1 MATHPSCAPPA
12 PGRVRFPGFWGKRC
26 SRATSMLDSLPPL
39 VPLPLPEPARREL
52 RRRAGATVRTAVRHL
67 RGVVV
72 RRLLRRPS
80 DEAAVAHSLRLAFES
95 LGATYVKLGQLVA
108 SSPGVFG

>member
-1 MATHPSCAPPA
+1 
-12 PGRVRFPGFWGKRC
+12 
-26 SRATSMLDSLPPL
+26 MLDSLPRL

-95 LGATYVKLGQLVA
+95 HGAAYLKLAQFVA
-108 SSPGVFG
+108 SPPGVVDGPAANEVRSCLDTGPVVPLPT